1 MIYLE
6 DLEIG
11 SRRELGSHTFT
22 AEEIVRFAR
31 AFDPQPFH
39 LSEEGAAA
47 THFGRLCASGWHTAS
62 VWMKLVVASQERE
75 LAETGRRVQA
85 GPSPGFTD
93 LKWIRPVFAG
103 DTISYSSTLLEK
115 KPLRTRP
122 GWGMATNLN
131 EGVNQDGELVFS
143 FVGKVLIAT
152 RPQTDD
158 AATGASEPA

>member
-1 MIYLE
+1 MTWFE
-6 DLEIG
+6 DMAIG
-11 SRRELGSHTFT
+11 ERRELGSYLFT
-22 AEEIVRFAR
+22 PEEIVRYAR

-39 LSEEGAAA
+39 LSDEEAAK
-47 THFGRLCASGWHTAS
+47 THFGRLCASGWHTGS
-62 VWMKLVVASQERE
+62 VWMKLMVAHIQAECER
-75 LAETGRRVQA
+75 LGTPSRL

-103 DTISYSSTLLEK
+103 DTITYSSTLLEK

-152 RPQTDD
+152 RPQTDA